1 MKKLIVLAILVCSG
15 IAHAKTVQF
24 SVVNYGSFI
33 TDVSAELVATK
44 NGQSKVLT
52 QAMSQRLLT
61 NKKMTL
67 KKTVDADAEVSVR
80 YKTVIAAGKSPAECN
95 GTLNFNKS
103 SEIVVVMTGPHVNV
117 HCQVKQK

>member
-1 MKKLIVLAILVCSG
+1 MKKLIVLAVLVLSG
-15 IAHAKTVQF
+15 VAQAKTVQF

-52 QAMSQRLLT
+52 QALSQRLLT

-67 KKTVDADAEVSVR
+67 KKSVEPDAEIIVR
-80 YKTVIAAGKSPAECN
+80 YKTVIAAGTSPAECN
-95 GTLNFNKS
+95 GTINFNKS
-103 SEIVVVMTGPHVNV
+103 KEVVVVMNGPHTKV